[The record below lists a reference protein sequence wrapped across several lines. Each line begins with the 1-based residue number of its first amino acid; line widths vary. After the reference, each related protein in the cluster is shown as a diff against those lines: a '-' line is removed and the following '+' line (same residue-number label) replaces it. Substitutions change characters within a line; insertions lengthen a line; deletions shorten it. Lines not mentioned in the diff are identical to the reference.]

1 VNTFS
6 DLRIAAAPI
15 SWGVCEAP
23 NWGYQAERARVL
35 GDMRELGIAATEF
48 GPAGFLPTDPDRRA
62 TVLAD
67 QGVRAI
73 GGFVPLVLHRE
84 DLDPMPGLEAELDA
98 FVAAG
103 AEVLV
108 VSVDAGGAGYDD
120 KRELTDAEWA
130 LVASR
135 LDQVRSRASARGIR
149 AVLHQHVGTLI
160 ESPFAVDRL
169 LRDTGI
175 DLCLDTG
182 HLVCGGVDPVR
193 IVREHPDRIGHVHL
207 KDVDADV
214 LGRVNAGELSY
225 TDGVSAGLFRP
236 LGEGCARIAETIGLL
251 QSGGFDGW
259 YVMEQD
265 CRLDGPE
272 GLDAAL
278 ADVRASLAF
287 LAELPPRG

>member
-1 VNTFS
+1 
-6 DLRIAAAPI
+6 
-15 SWGVCEAP
+15 
-23 NWGYQAERARVL
+23 
-35 GDMRELGIAATEF
+35 
-48 GPAGFLPTDPDRRA
+48 
-62 TVLAD
+62 
-67 QGVRAI
+67 
-73 GGFVPLVLHRE
+73 
-84 DLDPMPGLEAELDA
+84 
-98 FVAAG
+98 
-103 AEVLV
+103 
-108 VSVDAGGAGYDD
+108 
-120 KRELTDAEWA
+120 
-130 LVASR
+130 
-135 LDQVRSRASARGIR
+135 
-149 AVLHQHVGTLI
+149 VGTLI
-160 ESPFAVDRL
+160 ESTFAVDRL